1 MTDDVNLTLGREA
14 YARQDWPVAAASFAA
29 AAPEAMT
36 ADDLAAWADCQFWLG
51 HMDDTLRL
59 GAAAYDAF
67 VAASRPTDASLAGIL
82 LGIFHMSRGDEP
94 QATGWIGRAARLV
107 RDLPECEAH
116 GYLMFLTEVQAN
128 LQIGRPSDAAAA
140 ARRMQDL
147 GRRLS
152 QPDLMTM
159 GIHAEGRA
167 LVRSGNT
174 ADGLALV
181 DEAMLTV
188 LDGRLSPFN
197 SWTLYCF
204 TIEACHEVADLGRMS
219 RWTEL
224 TERWL
229 TSLPAAAAI
238 GGGVEGMCAVHRA
251 QLHLLHGA
259 WRLAE
264 ATALATLAHQ
274 DSMAIPYVAEAW
286 YVVAE
291 SRRLLGLPGASEA
304 YDEAHARGR
313 NPQPGRALLRLAE
326 GDAEG
331 AARSL
336 RSALA
341 AAGPDPLRRAPLCAA
356 AVDAAIAAGRHE
368 EAAAAAS
375 ELEETASA
383 WATSGLRAMAA
394 TAQGAVLLS
403 DGRAEEALPPL
414 DRARR
419 RWQELGA
426 SYDAARTCLLL
437 AEAYRAVGDEE
448 SAAAERGLAAAA
460 YERLGARM
468 PATEAPAGLTAR
480 ECEVLA
486 LVAEGRSNAQIG
498 EALFISDR
506 TVARHLTNIF
516 HKIDVES
523 RTQAAR
529 YAIDHGMTVAR

>member
-1 MTDDVNLTLGREA
+1 MSDDVNLTLARDA
-14 YARQDWPVAAASFAA
+14 HARQDWPAAAASFAA
-29 AAPEAMT
+29 VEPTAMT
-36 ADDLAAWADCQFWLG
+36 ADDLAAFADSQFWLG

-59 GAAAYDAF
+59 GSAAHDAF
-67 VAASRPTDASLAGIL
+67 VAASRPADAAKSGIL

-94 QATGWIGRAARLV
+94 QAMGWIGRAARLIQ
-107 RDLPECEAH
+107 DLPECDAH
-116 GYLMFLTEVQAN
+116 GYLAFLTEVQAN
-128 LQIGRPSDAAAA
+128 LQIGRPTEAFAA
-140 ARRMQDL
+140 ARRMQEL
-147 GRRLS
+147 GRRLD
-152 QPDLMTM
+152 QPDLVAM

-167 LVRSGNT
+167 LIRSGHT
-174 ADGLALV
+174 TEGLALV
-181 DEAMLTV
+181 DEAMVTV

-204 TIEACHEVADLGRMS
+204 TIQACHEIADLRRMS

-224 TERWL
+224 TEQWL
-229 TSLPAAAAI
+229 ASLPAVVGA
-238 GGGVEGMCAVHRA
+238 GVEGMCAVHRA

-259 WRLAE
+259 WKQAE
-264 ATALATLAHQ
+264 ATAVATVAHE

-291 SRRLLGLPGASEA
+291 SRRLLGLPGATEA

-326 GDAEG
+326 GDAAG
-331 AARSL
+331 AARTL

-356 AVDAAIAAGRHE
+356 AVEAAIAAGLPE
-368 EAAAAAS
+368 EAAAAAA

-383 WATSGLRAMAA
+383 WATSGLEAMAI
-394 TAQGAVLLS
+394 TARGAVLLS
-403 DGRAEEALPPL
+403 DGRVEDALPL
-414 DRARR
+414 LGEARR

-426 SYDAARTCLLL
+426 SYDAARACLLL
-437 AEAYRAVGDEE
+437 AEAYRAVGDQE
-448 SAAAERGLAAAA
+448 SAATERALAVAA

-468 PATEAPAGLTAR
+468 PATDAPDGLTAR

-486 LVAEGRSNAQIG
+486 LVAEGRSNVQIG

-516 HKIDVES
+516 HKINVES

-529 YAIDHGMTVAR
+529 YAMDHGMTVAR

>member
-1 MTDDVNLTLGREA
+1 MSDDVNLSMARDA
-14 YARQDWPVAAASFAA
+14 YARQDWPAAAASFAA
-29 AAPEAMT
+29 VAPTAMT
-36 ADDLAAWADCQFWLG
+36 ADDLAAYADSQFWLG
-51 HMDDTLRL
+51 HMADTLRL
-59 GAAAYDAF
+59 GSAAHDAF
-67 VAASRPTDASLAGIL
+67 VAASRPADAAKSGIL

-94 QATGWIGRAARLV
+94 QAMGWIGRAARLIQ
-107 RDLPECEAH
+107 DLPECDAH
-116 GYLMFLTEVQAN
+116 GYLTFLTEVQAN
-128 LQIGRPSDAAAA
+128 LQIGRPTEAIAA

-147 GRRLS
+147 GRRLD
-152 QPDLMTM
+152 QPDLMAM

-167 LVRSGNT
+167 LIRSGHT

-181 DEAMLTV
+181 DEAMVTV

-204 TIEACHEVADLGRMS
+204 TIQACHEIADLRRMS

-229 TSLPAAAAI
+229 ASLPAAV
-238 GGGVEGMCAVHRA
+238 GGGIEGMCAVHRA

-259 WRLAE
+259 WKQAE
-264 ATALATLAHQ
+264 ATALATVAHQ

-326 GDAEG
+326 GDAAG

-356 AVDAAIAAGRHE
+356 AVEAAVAAGLPE
-368 EAAAAAS
+368 EAAAAAA

-383 WATSGLRAMAA
+383 WATSGLEAMAT
-394 TAQGAVLLS
+394 TARGAVLLS
-403 DGRAEEALPPL
+403 DGRVEEALPPL
-414 DRARR
+414 SEARR

-426 SYDAARTCLLL
+426 SYDAARACLLL
-437 AEAYRAVGDEE
+437 AEAYRAVGDQE
-448 SAAAERGLAAAA
+448 SAATERALAVAA

-468 PATEAPAGLTAR
+468 PATEAPDGLTAR

-486 LVAEGRSNAQIG
+486 LVAEGRSNVQIG

-516 HKIDVES
+516 HKINVES